1 MGRGIFSYEL
11 GLNAGRAGTECP
23 KPDNASCRLGW
34 IMGRLDCCRGAVQA
48 AEARANKADAAMD
61 EMASHH
67 QQDILRAVADRDA
80 HWQRIMQ
87 SQKKVRWLDRLRG
100 WVRRR
105 QALTADE
112 LCDVI
117 DHMLA
122 GRHPA

>member
-1 MGRGIFSYEL
+1 MISYEM
-11 GLNAGRAGTECP
+11 GLEAGRAGRECP
-23 KPDNASCRLGW
+23 RPDNVSCSQGW
-34 IMGRLDCCRGAVQA
+34 LIGRLDFYRTETQA

-87 SQKKVRWLDRLRG
+87 SQKKVRWLERLRG
-100 WVRRR
+100 WFRRR

-117 DHMLA
+117 DRMLA

>member
-1 MGRGIFSYEL
+1 
-11 GLNAGRAGTECP
+11 
-23 KPDNASCRLGW
+23 
-34 IMGRLDCCRGAVQA
+34 MGRLDCCRGAVQA
-48 AEARANKADAAMD
+48 AEARANKVMAALD
-61 EMASHH
+61 EVIDNH
-67 QQDILRAVADRDA
+67 QRGTQRAIADRDA